1 MLRNLIVILRNAQN
15 DPGAGMGALL
25 DWSRA
30 SPSPS
35 DLELDLR
42 TAMAAGALDEGFAR
56 RLLAALD
63 DRERSDRAGL
73 TEARRLD
80 QETAEKAR
88 KLADLVRRAGELKR
102 EISAAEDRCMEQQ
115 RKLEEEQHDRH
126 PESVPA

>member
-1 MLRNLIVILRNAQN
+1 MLRNLIVILRNAQH
-15 DPGAGMGALL
+15 DPGACTGALL

-30 SPSPS
+30 SPSLS

-63 DRERSDRAGL
+63 DRERSDRTGL
-73 TEARRLD
+73 AEARRLEQD
-80 QETAEKAR
+80 TAEKAR
-88 KLADLVRRAGELKR
+88 QLADLVQRTGELKG
-102 EISAAEDRCMEQQ
+102 EIAAAESRCTEQQ
-115 RKLEEEQHDRH
+115 RKLEEEEHDRH